1 MRLKF
6 TNGEIGAAAKLD
18 YQFHQYLAKCTRNQ
32 FLERMVLGVYDLF
45 ARSIEKNIRTEELF
59 ALADL
64 HHQEMVDCIVQRD
77 ESRVEEVIAR
87 SLSSWRK
94 DIKSKISD

>member
-59 ALADL
+59 ALADI

-94 DIKSKISD
+94 DIKSKIRD